1 MNKQEFFEKISSK
14 LEGLPEED
22 IKKSLDYYNEMI
34 EDRIEEGLSEE
45 EAVEAMGS
53 PEEIA
58 EQILMDTSLP
68 KLVKAKVK
76 PKRPLAVWEIVLIV
90 LGFPVWFPLLA
101 AFGVVLLSVYIVIWS
116 VILVLFSVDLAL
128 AVSGVSTIIGSIAM
142 IFCSS
147 IQQGL
152 YYFGFGLLMCGL
164 AVMLFFGSIYTTK
177 KIIVLSKLIIK
188 GIKSCFIRRSE
199 A

>member
-1 MNKQEFFEKISSK
+1 MKKQELFEKISGK

-34 EDRIEEGLSEE
+34 EDRMEEGLSEE

-116 VILVLFSVDLAL
+116 VILVLFSVDFAL
-128 AVSGVSTIIGSIAM
+128 AVSGAATIIGSITM

-147 IQQGL
+147 IQHCL
-152 YYFGFGLLMCGL
+152 YYFGLGLLMCGL

-177 KIIVLSKLIIK
+177 KIIVLSKLIVK